1 MVLEYFSR
9 KVHSC
14 EMMEDSPVLAIF
26 STAYSLMEKA
36 STAENQAHPRKE
48 EAFQARY
55 SAASSHTFNFVFIF
69 YMKVGKREGKK
80 EVLK

>member
-48 EAFQARY
+48 EAFQASY
-55 SAASSHTFNFVFIF
+55 SAASHTFNFVFVF

>member
-1 MVLEYFSR
+1 
-9 KVHSC
+9 
-14 EMMEDSPVLAIF
+14 MMEDSPVLAIF

-48 EAFQARY
+48 EAFQASY
-55 SAASSHTFNFVFIF
+55 SAASHTFNFVFVF